1 MRARIAET
9 VIDGASSRAAC
20 ACEGPHADGGG
31 GRWSTRP
38 PGPVAARVCE
48 GFVQSPIHAPAC
60 ELRGAPRAP
69 HGPGLGLLPVESDAP
84 LNNSPASGGAPAS
97 RPGPF
102 TPRQWGILG
111 VLTLAVMLLAID
123 GSVLA
128 LAVPSLS
135 ADLDPT
141 ANQILW
147 IGDIYSFAIAG
158 LLVTVGNIA
167 DRYGRKRTLLV
178 GATGFA
184 AASLLCAL
192 SPDAN
197 VLILGRFLLGVFGAA
212 VMPSTLSIVR
222 DTFDDP
228 GQRTRAIAIWSIG
241 TTGGAALGPLLGGFL
256 IEHFRWS
263 SVFFINLPIMVLVL
277 AVGVPMLRESYGNRE
292 ASVDLASSALS
303 ILTVVP
309 IVYVVKEAAHGGFA
323 WPQALALAVGTASGW
338 AFVRRQ
344 RRLEHPLLDLGLFGI
359 PAFSGA
365 VLTAGIAIFA
375 LVGLLYFF
383 SQYLQLVRGMAPLSA
398 GLVEMPATITGILAT
413 LAAPRL
419 LPRLGQGRAIALG
432 TALLG
437 VGMGIVAAAESV
449 PGIVLILVGVGV
461 LGFGA
466 GMTSTLTTDAIVSAA
481 PRERSGAASA
491 ISETAYELGAA
502 CGIAVLG
509 SVLSSYYRWFVALP
523 DDFESAHGAGASDS
537 LARTLEALG
546 ASGTA
551 AADGVPPGGSDPA
564 LAEAARLTFAHGMQA
579 TAVFAVLLCLAAAL
593 VAWRAIPSGPARMGE

>member
-1 MRARIAET
+1 M
-9 VIDGASSRAAC
+9 
-20 ACEGPHADGGG
+20 
-31 GRWSTRP
+31 
-38 PGPVAARVCE
+38 AARVGE
-48 GFVQSPIHAPAC
+48 GFAQSPVLSPAC
-60 ELRGAPRAP
+60 ELRCAPRAP

-84 LNNSPASGGAPAS
+84 PNNAPAS
-97 RPGPF
+97 DGAPTARPEPF

-111 VLTLAVMLLAID
+111 VLTLAVMLLAVD

-167 DRYGRKRTLLV
+167 DRYGRKRVLLV
-178 GATGFA
+178 GAAGFA
-184 AASLLCAL
+184 VASLVCAL
-192 SPDAN
+192 APTAEI
-197 VLILGRFLLGVFGAA
+197 LILGRFLMGIFGAA
-212 VMPSTLSIVR
+212 IMPSTLSIVR
-222 DTFDDP
+222 NTFDDP
-228 GQRTRAIAIWSIG
+228 RQRTRAIAIWSIG
-241 TTGGAALGPLLGGFL
+241 TTAGAAIGPLLGGFL

-292 ASVDLASSALS
+292 ASVDIASSALS

-309 IVYVVKEAAHGGFA
+309 IVYVVKEAAHGGFG
-323 WPQALALAVGTASGW
+323 WPQALALVLGAASGW
-338 AFVRRQ
+338 AFARRQ
-344 RRLEHPLLDLGLFGI
+344 RRLEHPLLDLGLFRI

-383 SQYLQLVRGMAPLSA
+383 SQYLQLVRGMAPLAA
-398 GLVEMPATITGILAT
+398 GLVEMPATVTGILAA

-419 LPRLGQGRAIALG
+419 LPRLGQGGAIALG

-449 PGIVLILVGVGV
+449 PGIFLILVGVGV
-461 LGFGA
+461 LGFGS
-466 GMTSTLTTDAIVSAA
+466 GLSMTLSTDAIVGAA
-481 PRERSGAASA
+481 PASRAGAASA

-523 DDFESAHGAGASDS
+523 DDFESTHGAGASDS

-593 VAWRAIPSGPARMGE
+593 VAWRAIPSGSARTGE

>member
-1 MRARIAET
+1 M
-9 VIDGASSRAAC
+9 
-20 ACEGPHADGGG
+20 
-31 GRWSTRP
+31 
-38 PGPVAARVCE
+38 
-48 GFVQSPIHAPAC
+48 
-60 ELRGAPRAP
+60 
-69 HGPGLGLLPVESDAP
+69 ESDAP
-84 LNNSPASGGAPAS
+84 LNNSPASGGAPTA
-97 RPGPF
+97 RPEPF

-111 VLTLAVMLLAID
+111 VLTMAVLLLAID
-123 GSVLA
+123 NSILS

-192 SPDAN
+192 APDAN
-197 VLILGRFLLGVFGAA
+197 VLILGRFLMGIFGAA
-212 VMPSTLSIVR
+212 IMPSTLSIVR

-228 GQRTRAIAIWSIG
+228 RQRTRAIAIWSIG

-292 ASVDLASSALS
+292 ASVDIASSVLS
-303 ILTVVP
+303 ILTIVP
-309 IVYVVKEAAHGGFA
+309 IVYVVKEAAHGGFG
-323 WPQALALAVGTASGW
+323 WPQALALVLGAASGW

-344 RRLEHPLLDLGLFGI
+344 RSLEHPLLDLSLFRI

-365 VLTAGIAIFA
+365 VLTAGITIFA

-466 GMTSTLTTDAIVSAA
+466 GMASTLTTDAIVSAA

-523 DDFESAHGAGASDS
+523 DDFESTHGAGASDS

-593 VAWRAIPSGPARMGE
+593 VAWRAIPSGSARTGE

>member
-1 MRARIAET
+1 M
-9 VIDGASSRAAC
+9 
-20 ACEGPHADGGG
+20 
-31 GRWSTRP
+31 
-38 PGPVAARVCE
+38 
-48 GFVQSPIHAPAC
+48 
-60 ELRGAPRAP
+60 
-69 HGPGLGLLPVESDAP
+69 ESDAP
-84 LNNSPASGGAPAS
+84 PNNSPASDGAPAA
-97 RPGPF
+97 RPEPF

-135 ADLDPT
+135 ADLNPT

-192 SPDAN
+192 APDAN

-228 GQRTRAIAIWSIG
+228 RQRTRAIAIWSIG
-241 TTGGAALGPLLGGFL
+241 TTGGAAIGPLLGGFL

-277 AVGVPMLRESYGNRE
+277 AAGVPMLRESYGNRE
-292 ASVDLASSALS
+292 ANVDIASSALS

-309 IVYVVKEAAHGGFA
+309 IVYVVKEAAHGGFG
-323 WPQALALAVGTASGW
+323 WHQGLTLAVGTASGW

-344 RRLEHPLLDLGLFGI
+344 RRLEHPLLDLGLFRI

-383 SQYLQLVRGMAPLSA
+383 SQYLQLVRSMAPLAA
-398 GLVEMPATITGILAT
+398 GIVEMPATVTGILAA

-419 LPRLGQGRAIALG
+419 LPRLGQGGAIALG

-461 LGFGA
+461 LGFGS
-466 GMTSTLTTDAIVSAA
+466 GLSMTLSTDAIVGAA
-481 PRERSGAASA
+481 PASRAGAASA

-523 DDFESAHGAGASDS
+523 ADFESAHGAGASDS

-593 VAWRAIPSGPARMGE
+593 VAWRAIPSGPARTGEGGLRAGTARSRARRGRPGSPGRFARPVEGCAPRDPFDH

>member
-1 MRARIAET
+1 M
-9 VIDGASSRAAC
+9 
-20 ACEGPHADGGG
+20 
-31 GRWSTRP
+31 
-38 PGPVAARVCE
+38 
-48 GFVQSPIHAPAC
+48 
-60 ELRGAPRAP
+60 
-69 HGPGLGLLPVESDAP
+69 ESDASP
-84 LNNSPASGGAPAS
+84 NNAPASDGAPAA
-97 RPGPF
+97 RPEPF

-123 GSVLA
+123 GSILA

-192 SPDAN
+192 APDAN
-197 VLILGRFLLGVFGAA
+197 VLILGRFLMGIFGAA

-228 GQRTRAIAIWSIG
+228 RQRTRAIAIWSIG

-263 SVFFINLPIMVLVL
+263 SVFLINLPIMVLVL

-292 ASVDLASSALS
+292 ANVDIASSVLS

-309 IVYVVKEAAHGGFA
+309 IVYVVKEAAHGGFG
-323 WPQALALAVGTASGW
+323 WPQALALVLGAASGW

-344 RRLEHPLLDLGLFGI
+344 RRLDHPLLDLGLFRI

-383 SQYLQLVRGMAPLSA
+383 SQYLQLVRGMAPLAA
-398 GLVEMPATITGILAT
+398 GLVEMPATITGILAA
-413 LAAPRL
+413 LVAPRL
-419 LPRLGQGRAIALG
+419 LPRLGQGGAIALG

-461 LGFGA
+461 LGFGS
-466 GMTSTLTTDAIVSAA
+466 GLSMTLTTDAIVSAA
-481 PRERSGAASA
+481 PASRAGAASA

-523 DDFESAHGAGASDS
+523 DDFESTHGAGASDS

-593 VAWRAIPSGPARMGE
+593 VAWRAIPSGPARAGE

>member
-1 MRARIAET
+1 ML
-9 VIDGASSRAAC
+9 S
-20 ACEGPHADGGG
+20 
-31 GRWSTRP
+31 
-38 PGPVAARVCE
+38 
-48 GFVQSPIHAPAC
+48 
-60 ELRGAPRAP
+60 
-69 HGPGLGLLPVESDAP
+69 VESDAP
-84 LNNSPASGGAPAS
+84 LQNAPASGDAPAA
-97 RPGPF
+97 RPEPF

-123 GSVLA
+123 GSVLS

-184 AASLLCAL
+184 VASLLCAL

-212 VMPSTLSIVR
+212 IMPSTLSIVR

-228 GQRTRAIAIWSIG
+228 CQRTRAIAIWSIG

-292 ASVDLASSALS
+292 ANVDIASSVLS
-303 ILTVVP
+303 ILTIVP
-309 IVYVVKEAAHGGFA
+309 IVYVVKEAAHGGFG
-323 WPQALALAVGTASGW
+323 WPQALALALGTASGW

-344 RRLEHPLLDLGLFGI
+344 RRLEHPLLDLGLFRI

-383 SQYLQLVRGMAPLSA
+383 SQYLQLVRGMAPLAA
-398 GLVEMPATITGILAT
+398 GLVEMPATVTGILAALT
-413 LAAPRL
+413 APRL
-419 LPRLGQGRAIALG
+419 LPRLGQGGAIALG

-449 PGIVLILVGVGV
+449 PGIVLILVGVGI
-461 LGFGA
+461 LGFGS
-466 GMTSTLTTDAIVSAA
+466 GLSMTLSTDAIVGAA
-481 PRERSGAASA
+481 PTSRAGAASA

-551 AADGVPPGGSDPA
+551 GADGVPPGGSDPV

-593 VAWRAIPSGPARMGE
+593 VAWRAIPSGPARTGE

>member
-48 GFVQSPIHAPAC
+48 GFAQSPIHAPAC

-97 RPGPF
+97 RPEPF

-178 GATGFA
+178 GAAGFA

-192 SPDAN
+192 APDAN

-228 GQRTRAIAIWSIG
+228 RQRTRAIAIWSIG

-263 SVFFINLPIMVLVL
+263 SVFLINLPIMVLVL
-277 AVGVPMLRESYGNRE
+277 VAGVPMLRESYGNRE
-292 ASVDLASSALS
+292 ASVDIASSVLS

-309 IVYVVKEAAHGGFA
+309 IVYVVKEAAHGGFG
-323 WPQALALAVGTASGW
+323 WPQALALVLGAASGW

-344 RRLEHPLLDLGLFGI
+344 RRLDHPLLDLGLFRI

-383 SQYLQLVRGMAPLSA
+383 SQYLQLVRGMAPLAA
-398 GLVEMPATITGILAT
+398 GIVEMPATVTGILAA

-419 LPRLGQGRAIALG
+419 LPRLGQGGAIALG

-449 PGIVLILVGVGV
+449 PGIFLILVGVGV
-461 LGFGA
+461 LGFGS
-466 GMTSTLTTDAIVSAA
+466 GLSMTLTTDAIVGAA
-481 PRERSGAASA
+481 PASRAGAASA

-523 DDFESAHGAGASDS
+523 DDFESTHGAGASDS

-564 LAEAARLTFAHGMQA
+564 LAEAVRLTFAHGMQA

-593 VAWRAIPSGPARMGE
+593 VAWRAIPSASARTGE

>member
-1 MRARIAET
+1 M
-9 VIDGASSRAAC
+9 
-20 ACEGPHADGGG
+20 
-31 GRWSTRP
+31 
-38 PGPVAARVCE
+38 
-48 GFVQSPIHAPAC
+48 
-60 ELRGAPRAP
+60 
-69 HGPGLGLLPVESDAP
+69 ESDAP
-84 LNNSPASGGAPAS
+84 LNNSPASGGAPTA
-97 RPGPF
+97 RPEPF

-111 VLTLAVMLLAID
+111 VLTMAVLLLAID
-123 GSVLA
+123 GSILS

-178 GATGFA
+178 GAIGFA

-192 SPDAN
+192 APDAN
-197 VLILGRFLLGVFGAA
+197 VLILGRFLMGIFGAA

-241 TTGGAALGPLLGGFL
+241 TTGGAAIGPLLGGFL

-263 SVFFINLPIMVLVL
+263 SVFLINLPIMVLVL
-277 AVGVPMLRESYGNRE
+277 TAGVPMLRESYGNRR
-292 ASVDLASSALS
+292 ASVDIASSVLS

-309 IVYVVKEAAHGGFA
+309 IVYVVKEAAHGGFG
-323 WPQALALAVGTASGW
+323 WPQALALVLGAASGW

-344 RRLEHPLLDLGLFGI
+344 RRLNHPLLDLGLFRI

-383 SQYLQLVRGMAPLSA
+383 SQYLQLVRGMAPLAA
-398 GLVEMPATITGILAT
+398 GIVEMPATVTGILAA

-419 LPRLGQGRAIALG
+419 LPRLGQGGAIALG

-449 PGIVLILVGVGV
+449 PGIFLILVGVGV
-461 LGFGA
+461 LGFGS
-466 GMTSTLTTDAIVSAA
+466 GLSMTLTTDAIVGAA
-481 PRERSGAASA
+481 PASRAGAASA

-523 DDFESAHGAGASDS
+523 DDFESTHGAGASDS

-564 LAEAARLTFAHGMQA
+564 LAEAVRLTFAHGMQA

-593 VAWRAIPSGPARMGE
+593 VAWRAIPSGPARTGGVRTPGRNSAIPRPGPRAYGGCPGSPGRFARPVEGCAPRDPFDQWSAPGLGARPGRGRHR

>member
-20 ACEGPHADGGG
+20 ACEDPRADGGG

-48 GFVQSPIHAPAC
+48 GFAQSPIHAPAS

-84 LNNSPASGGAPAS
+84 LNNSPASGGAPAA

-123 GSVLA
+123 GSILA

-192 SPDAN
+192 APDAN
-197 VLILGRFLLGVFGAA
+197 VLILGRFLMGIFGAA

-228 GQRTRAIAIWSIG
+228 RQRTRAIAIWSIG

-263 SVFFINLPIMVLVL
+263 SVFLINLPIMVLVL
-277 AVGVPMLRESYGNRE
+277 AAGVPMLRESYGNRE
-292 ASVDLASSALS
+292 ANVDIASSVLS

-309 IVYVVKEAAHGGFA
+309 IVYVVKEAAHGGFG
-323 WPQALALAVGTASGW
+323 WPQALALVLGAASGW

-344 RRLEHPLLDLGLFGI
+344 RRLEHPLLDLGLFRI

-383 SQYLQLVRGMAPLSA
+383 SQYLQLVRGMAPLAA
-398 GLVEMPATITGILAT
+398 GIVEMPATITGILAA
-413 LAAPRL
+413 LVAPRL
-419 LPRLGQGRAIALG
+419 LPRLGQGGAIALG

-461 LGFGA
+461 LGFGS
-466 GMTSTLTTDAIVSAA
+466 GLSMTLTTDAIVSAA
-481 PRERSGAASA
+481 PASRAGAASA

-523 DDFESAHGAGASDS
+523 DDFESTHGAGASDS

-593 VAWRAIPSGPARMGE
+593 VAWRAIPSGPARTGE

>member
-97 RPGPF
+97 RPEPF

-212 VMPSTLSIVR
+212 IMPSTLSIVR
-222 DTFDDP
+222 NTFDDP

-277 AVGVPMLRESYGNRE
+277 AAGVPMLRESYGNRR
-292 ASVDLASSALS
+292 ASVDIASSVLS

-309 IVYVVKEAAHGGFA
+309 IVYVVKEAAHGGFG
-323 WPQALALAVGTASGW
+323 WHQGLALVLGAASGW

-344 RRLEHPLLDLGLFGI
+344 RRLEHPLLDLGLFRI

-593 VAWRAIPSGPARMGE
+593 VAWRAIPSGPARTGE

>member
-1 MRARIAET
+1 M
-9 VIDGASSRAAC
+9 
-20 ACEGPHADGGG
+20 
-31 GRWSTRP
+31 
-38 PGPVAARVCE
+38 
-48 GFVQSPIHAPAC
+48 
-60 ELRGAPRAP
+60 
-69 HGPGLGLLPVESDAP
+69 ESDAP
-84 LNNSPASGGAPAS
+84 LNNSPASGGAPTA
-97 RPGPF
+97 RPEPF

-111 VLTLAVMLLAID
+111 VLTMAVLLLAID
-123 GSVLA
+123 GSILS

-178 GATGFA
+178 GAIGFA

-192 SPDAN
+192 APDAN
-197 VLILGRFLLGVFGAA
+197 VLILGRFLMGIFGAA

-228 GQRTRAIAIWSIG
+228 RQRTRAIAIWSIG

-263 SVFFINLPIMVLVL
+263 SVFLINLPIMVLVL
-277 AVGVPMLRESYGNRE
+277 VAGVPMLRESYGNRE
-292 ASVDLASSALS
+292 ASVDIASSVLS

-309 IVYVVKEAAHGGFA
+309 IVYVVKEAAHGGFG
-323 WPQALALAVGTASGW
+323 WPQALALVLGAASGW

-344 RRLEHPLLDLGLFGI
+344 RRLDHPLLDLGLFRI

-383 SQYLQLVRGMAPLSA
+383 SQYLQLVRGMAPLAA
-398 GLVEMPATITGILAT
+398 GIVEMPATVTGILAA

-419 LPRLGQGRAIALG
+419 LPRLGQGGAIALG

-449 PGIVLILVGVGV
+449 PGIFLILVGVGV
-461 LGFGA
+461 LGFGS
-466 GMTSTLTTDAIVSAA
+466 GLSMTLTTDAIVGAA
-481 PRERSGAASA
+481 PASRAGAASA

-523 DDFESAHGAGASDS
+523 DDFESTHGAGASDS

-564 LAEAARLTFAHGMQA
+564 LAEAVRLTFAHGMQA

-593 VAWRAIPSGPARMGE
+593 VAWRAIPSGPARAGE

>member
-20 ACEGPHADGGG
+20 ACEGPRADGGG
-31 GRWSTRP
+31 GRSSTRP

-48 GFVQSPIHAPAC
+48 GFAQSPIHAPAC

-84 LNNSPASGGAPAS
+84 PNNSPASDGAPAS
-97 RPGPF
+97 RPEPF

-123 GSVLA
+123 GSVLS

-135 ADLDPT
+135 ADLNPT

-147 IGDIYSFAIAG
+147 IGDIYAFTIAG

-167 DRYGRKRTLLV
+167 DRYGRKRVLLV
-178 GATGFA
+178 GAAGFA
-184 AASLLCAL
+184 AASLVCAL
-192 SPDAN
+192 APTAEI
-197 VLILGRFLLGVFGAA
+197 LILGRFLMGIFGAA
-212 VMPSTLSIVR
+212 FMPSTLSIVR
-222 DTFDDP
+222 NTFDDP

-309 IVYVVKEAAHGGFA
+309 IVYVVKEAAHGGFG
-323 WPQALALAVGTASGW
+323 WPQALALVLGAASGW

-344 RRLEHPLLDLGLFGI
+344 RRLEHPLLDLGLFRI

-383 SQYLQLVRGMAPLSA
+383 SQYLQLVRGMAPLAA
-398 GLVEMPATITGILAT
+398 GIVEMPATVTGILAA

-419 LPRLGQGRAIALG
+419 LPRLGQGGAIALG

-461 LGFGA
+461 LGFGS
-466 GMTSTLTTDAIVSAA
+466 GLSMTLSTDAIVGAA
-481 PRERSGAASA
+481 PASRAGAASA

-523 DDFESAHGAGASDS
+523 ADFESAHGAGASDS

-593 VAWRAIPSGPARMGE
+593 VAWRAIPSGSARTGE

>member
-48 GFVQSPIHAPAC
+48 GFAQSPIHAPAC

-84 LNNSPASGGAPAS
+84 PNNSPASGGAPAA
-97 RPGPF
+97 RPEPF

-135 ADLDPT
+135 ADLNPT

-147 IGDIYSFAIAG
+147 IGDIYAFTIAG

-167 DRYGRKRTLLV
+167 DRYGRKRVLLV
-178 GATGFA
+178 GAAGFA
-184 AASLLCAL
+184 AASLVCAL
-192 SPDAN
+192 APTAEI
-197 VLILGRFLLGVFGAA
+197 LILGRFLMGIFGAA
-212 VMPSTLSIVR
+212 IMPSTLSIVR
-222 DTFDDP
+222 NTFDDP

-292 ASVDLASSALS
+292 ANVDIASSVLS
-303 ILTVVP
+303 ILTIVP
-309 IVYVVKEAAHGGFA
+309 IVYVVKEAAHGGFG
-323 WPQALALAVGTASGW
+323 WPQALALVLGAASGW

-344 RRLEHPLLDLGLFGI
+344 RRLDHPLLDLGLFRI

-383 SQYLQLVRGMAPLSA
+383 SQYLQLVRGMAPLAA
-398 GLVEMPATITGILAT
+398 GIVEMPATVTGILAA

-419 LPRLGQGRAIALG
+419 LPRLGQGGAIALG

-449 PGIVLILVGVGV
+449 PGIFLILVGVGV
-461 LGFGA
+461 LGFGS
-466 GMTSTLTTDAIVSAA
+466 GLSMTLSTDAIVGAA
-481 PRERSGAASA
+481 PASRAGAASA

-523 DDFESAHGAGASDS
+523 DDFESTHGAGASDS

-551 AADGVPPGGSDPA
+551 TADGVPPGGSDPA

-593 VAWRAIPSGPARMGE
+593 VAWRAIPSGPARTGE

>member
-9 VIDGASSRAAC
+9 VIDGASSRAVC
-20 ACEGPHADGGG
+20 ACEGPRADGSWRLGG

-48 GFVQSPIHAPAC
+48 GFAQSPIHAPAC

-84 LNNSPASGGAPAS
+84 PNNSPASGGAPAA
-97 RPGPF
+97 RPEPF

-135 ADLDPT
+135 ADLNPT

-228 GQRTRAIAIWSIG
+228 RQRTRAIAIWSIG
-241 TTGGAALGPLLGGFL
+241 TTGGAAIGPLLGGFL

-292 ASVDLASSALS
+292 ASVDIASSVLS
-303 ILTVVP
+303 ILTIVP
-309 IVYVVKEAAHGGFA
+309 IVYAIKQIAHGLFDTT
-323 WPQALALAVGTASGW
+323 LAIGLVLGLVSGVL
-338 AFVRRQ
+338 FVRRQ
-344 RRLEHPLLDLGLFGI
+344 MSMEHPLLDLSLFRI
-359 PAFSGA
+359 PAFTGA
-365 VLTAGIAIFA
+365 VLGSAASVFA
-375 LVGLLYFF
+375 LVGLVYFF
-383 SQYLQLVRGMAPLSA
+383 SQYLQLVRGLSPLAA
-398 GLVEMPATITGILAT
+398 GLVEMPATVTGILAA
-413 LAAPRL
+413 LAASRVL
-419 LPRLGQGRAIALG
+419 ARLGRGHAIGFGGAFMTLG
-432 TALLG
+432 LG
-437 VGMGIVAAAESV
+437 MVAVAASV
-449 PGIVLILVGVGV
+449 SGVIMIMVGVGV

-466 GMTSTLTTDAIVSAA
+466 GMASTLTTDAIVSAA

-491 ISETAYELGAA
+491 ISETAYQLGAA
-502 CGIAVLG
+502 FGIAILG
-509 SVLSSYYRWFVALP
+509 SMQSALYRWFVALP
-523 DDFESAHGAGASDS
+523 ADFDQVHGSTAGDS
-537 LARTLEALG
+537 L
-546 ASGTA
+546 SGTL
-551 AADGVPPGGSDPA
+551 GVLDLADPA
-564 LAEAARLTFAHGMQA
+564 DAAVAEAAKTAFTHAMQI
-579 TAVFAVLLCLAAAL
+579 TTVFALVLIAASAA
-593 VAWRAIPSGPARMGE
+593 VVWRVIPSPRPDRGSPRDH

>member
-20 ACEGPHADGGG
+20 ACEGPRADGGG
-31 GRWSTRP
+31 GRSSTRP

-48 GFVQSPIHAPAC
+48 GFAQSPIHAPAC

-84 LNNSPASGGAPAS
+84 PNNSPASDGAPAS
-97 RPGPF
+97 RPEPF

-123 GSVLA
+123 GSVLS

-135 ADLDPT
+135 ADLNPT

-167 DRYGRKRTLLV
+167 DRYGRKRVLLV
-178 GATGFA
+178 GAAGFA
-184 AASLLCAL
+184 VASLVCAL
-192 SPDAN
+192 APTAEI
-197 VLILGRFLLGVFGAA
+197 LILGRFLMGIFGAA
-212 VMPSTLSIVR
+212 IMPSTLSIVR
-222 DTFDDP
+222 NTFDDP
-228 GQRTRAIAIWSIG
+228 RQRTRAIAIWSIG
-241 TTGGAALGPLLGGFL
+241 TTGGAAIGPLLGGFL

-309 IVYVVKEAAHGGFA
+309 IVYVVKEAAHGGFG
-323 WPQALALAVGTASGW
+323 WPQALALVLGAASGW

-344 RRLEHPLLDLGLFGI
+344 RRLEHPLLDLGLFRI

-383 SQYLQLVRGMAPLSA
+383 SQYLQLVRGMAPLAA
-398 GLVEMPATITGILAT
+398 GIVEMPATVTGILAA

-419 LPRLGQGRAIALG
+419 LPRLGQGGAIALG

-461 LGFGA
+461 LGFGS
-466 GMTSTLTTDAIVSAA
+466 GLSMTLSTDAIVGAA
-481 PRERSGAASA
+481 PASRAGAASA

-523 DDFESAHGAGASDS
+523 ADFESAHGAGASDS

-593 VAWRAIPSGPARMGE
+593 VAWRAIPSGSARTGE

>member
-1 MRARIAET
+1 M
-9 VIDGASSRAAC
+9 
-20 ACEGPHADGGG
+20 
-31 GRWSTRP
+31 
-38 PGPVAARVCE
+38 
-48 GFVQSPIHAPAC
+48 
-60 ELRGAPRAP
+60 
-69 HGPGLGLLPVESDAP
+69 ESDAP
-84 LNNSPASGGAPAS
+84 PNNSPAS
-97 RPGPF
+97 RPEPF

-135 ADLDPT
+135 ADLNPT

-241 TTGGAALGPLLGGFL
+241 TTGGAAIGPLLGGFL

-277 AVGVPMLRESYGNRE
+277 AAGVPMLRESYGNRE

-309 IVYVVKEAAHGGFA
+309 IVYVVKEAAHGGFG
-323 WPQALALAVGTASGW
+323 WPQALALVLGAASGW

-344 RRLEHPLLDLGLFGI
+344 RRLEHPLLDLGLFRI

-383 SQYLQLVRGMAPLSA
+383 SQYLQLVRGLSPLAA
-398 GLVEMPATITGILAT
+398 GLVEMPATITGILAA

-419 LPRLGQGRAIALG
+419 LPRLGQGGAIALG

-466 GMTSTLTTDAIVSAA
+466 GMTSTLTTDAIVGAA
-481 PRERSGAASA
+481 PASRAGAASA

-593 VAWRAIPSGPARMGE
+593 VAWRAIPSGSARTGE